1 MAGTLTEREGKI
13 LYAVI
18 NEYIHTAAPI
28 GSQTI
33 VDTYDVGLSPASVR
47 NIMALLE
54 EKGYLVQPH
63 TSAGRVP
70 TERGFRFYVDTYLKK
85 RSLNEKEQE
94 KIRKSYNLER
104 LDVEEVVKETSR
116 VLSLFSHYLGVVLAP
131 KLTHMIIKKFELVH
145 VGKKCIL
152 VILISTSG
160 VVYKQLLRMEE
171 DDLKQEDLDRMANF
185 LNSFASGLTLK
196 EVKERVVEEIKK
208 EKNLF
213 DRLLFKAL
221 EIGKITIADAE
232 RTKEVY
238 IEGRVNIL
246 TQPEFRDLQKMEA
259 LLKAVEEKGAIL
271 KILDRCLNSKGLQI
285 LIGSENP
292 WEEISTCT
300 IIAAPYGTENE
311 VLGTLGVIGPIRMDY
326 ERIIP
331 LVEYMAALVG
341 NMISM
346 REIP

>member
-1 MAGTLTEREGKI
+1 MAERLTEREGKI

-18 NEYIHTAAPI
+18 NEYIHTATPI

-33 VDTYDVGLSPASVR
+33 ADTYDVGLSPASVR

-54 EKGYLVQPH
+54 EKGYLMQPH

-85 RSLNEKEQE
+85 RNLNRREKER
-94 KIRKSYNLER
+94 IRSSYNLER

-131 KLTHMIIKKFELVH
+131 KLTHTSIKRFELISV
-145 VGKKCIL
+145 KKNYIL
-152 VILISTSG
+152 VILISSSG
-160 VVYKQLLRMEE
+160 IIYKQLVKVEE
-171 DDLKQEDLDRMANF
+171 EFGQEDLDRMANF
-185 LNSFASGLTLK
+185 LNSFASGLTLR
-196 EVKERVVEEIKK
+196 EVKKRVVEEMRK
-208 EKNLF
+208 EKNLV
-213 DRLLFKAL
+213 DRLLMKAL
-221 EIGKITIADAE
+221 EIGKATITDAE
-232 RTKEVY
+232 KAKDVY
-238 IEGRVNIL
+238 IEGRSNIL
-246 TQPEFRDLQKMEA
+246 SQPEFRDLQKMEA

-271 KILDRCLNSKGLQI
+271 KILDQCLKSKGLQI
-285 LIGSENP
+285 FIGSENP
-292 WEEISTCT
+292 GEEIRTCT
-300 IIAAPYGTENE
+300 IIAAPYGTGEE

-331 LVEYMAALVG
+331 LVEYTAALVG

-346 REIP
+346 EEMP